1 MDIRHLKYFLGV
13 VDHGGFG
20 RAAEALH
27 VAQPSLSQAV
37 LALERELGVQ
47 LFHRTGRTVVVSASG
62 RALIEPAR
70 RTVRD
75 LEAFRSTVDSLK
87 GKQAGRVDL
96 ALLPSQ
102 SVEPFRSIAVRFG
115 QLYPGMMIN
124 AQPAYTSADVMRL
137 INSGACELGL
147 FGSVNFLPPAGIE
160 LEPIEEQEM
169 VLIGLPSQLFVDGS
183 VIQHHQL
190 SGQRFITS
198 QSGSVMR
205 QVVDEILASGVDATI
220 AVEVAHR
227 AAVLPLVLAG
237 GGVTV
242 MAAAWT
248 EYARRNG
255 AAVMRLKPER
265 TLQVTLAYRTPASL
279 TPAAQAF
286 SDVVR
291 EYVLNKAP

>member
-37 LALERELGVQ
+37 SALERELGVQ
-47 LFHRTGRTVVVSASG
+47 LFHRTGRTVVVSTSG

-75 LEAFRSTVDSLK
+75 LEVFRSTVQALK
-87 GKQAGRVDL
+87 GREAGQVDL

-102 SVEPFRSIAVRFG
+102 SIEPFCSIAVRFG
-115 QLYPGMMIN
+115 QLYPGMMIS
-124 AQPAYTSADVMRL
+124 AKPAYTGADVMRL
-137 INSGACELGL
+137 ISSGACELGL
-147 FGSVNFLPPAGIE
+147 FGSSGFTSPAGIR
-160 LEPIEEQEM
+160 LEPVEEQAM
-169 VLIGLPSQLFVDGS
+169 VLIGLPGEPFTDGS
-183 VIQHHQL
+183 VVHRHEL

-198 QSGSVMR
+198 QTGSVMR
-205 QVVDEILASGVDATI
+205 QVVDEILASGVKASI

-237 GGVTV
+237 GGVAV
-242 MAAAWT
+242 LAAAWAD
-248 EYARRNG
+248 YARRNG
-255 AAVMRLKPER
+255 AAVMRLEPVH
-265 TLQVTLAYRTPASL
+265 TLTVTLAYRTPALL

-286 SDVVR
+286 TDVVR
-291 EYVLNKAP
+291 QYASDKCR

>member
-20 RAAEALH
+20 RAAAELH

-47 LFHRTGRTVVVSASG
+47 LFHRTGRAVVVSASG

-70 RTVRD
+70 RAVRD
-75 LEAFRSTVDSLK
+75 LDAFRSTVDTLK
-87 GKQAGRVDL
+87 GKEAGQVDL

-102 SVEPFRSIAVRFG
+102 SIEPFRSIAVRFG
-115 QLYPGMMIN
+115 QLYPGMMIS

-137 INSGACELGL
+137 IGSGACELGL
-147 FGSVNFLPPAGIE
+147 FGSADFLPPAGIH
-160 LEPIEEQEM
+160 LEPIEEQAM
-169 VLIGLPSQLFVDGS
+169 VLIGLPGQPFEDGS
-183 VIQHHQL
+183 VVQHHEL

-198 QSGSVMR
+198 QTGSVMR
-205 QVVDEILASGVDATI
+205 QVVDEILASGVDSSI

-237 GGVTV
+237 GGVAV
-242 MAAAWT
+242 LAAAWAD
-248 EYARRNG
+248 YARRNG
-255 AAVMRLKPER
+255 AAVMHLEPAHTLK
-265 TLQVTLAYRTPASL
+265 VTLAYRTPASL

-286 SDVVR
+286 TDVVR
-291 EYVLNKAP
+291 QYVSEKD